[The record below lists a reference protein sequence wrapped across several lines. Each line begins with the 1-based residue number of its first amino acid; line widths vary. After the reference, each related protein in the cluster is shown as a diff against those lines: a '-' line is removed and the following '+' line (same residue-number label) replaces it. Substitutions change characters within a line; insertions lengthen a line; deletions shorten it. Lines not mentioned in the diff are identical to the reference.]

1 MLLIVVVFENASIK
15 GEGFV
20 LPLLFLT
27 FPNHSDM
34 F

>member
-1 MLLIVVVFENASIK
+1 MLLIMVFENTLVK

-27 FPNHSDM
+27 FSNHSDM